1 MFNVELLKKFRLHE
15 QFSFFLIFIFTLA
28 LFSNAALAQLE
39 PFPTAAG
46 DILLRIIGLPSDF
59 VQTVPDFIFRFIV
72 PFLALFA
79 IVYGIFREIRIF
91 AGQPRLQGAI
101 SFFMVF
107 LTLSPSSF
115 LFSPSL
121 FFLFVSF
128 VLQAGA
134 VFAFLIFIF
143 MFFVGGALMSVSFWY
158 RRKGEALVQKT
169 YHDRRNDLTREL
181 NALEGALM
189 NQRAALADAVARGD
203 ENRRRA
209 LEQLIARTR
218 ERLDDIERKLHE
230 LRQAYTTV

>member
-15 QFSFFLIFIFTLA
+15 QFSFFVIFLLTLA
-28 LFSNAALAQLE
+28 LFSNVALAQLE

-46 DILLRIIGLPSDF
+46 DILLRIIGLPPDF

-91 AGQPRLQGAI
+91 SGQPRLQGAI

-128 VLQAGA
+128 VLQGGA

-158 RRKGEALVQKT
+158 RRKGEAFVQKT
-169 YHDRRNDLTREL
+169 YHDRRNQLTREL
-181 NALEGALM
+181 NDLETALRI
-189 NQRAALADAVARGD
+189 QRAELVEVVARGD
-203 ENRRRA
+203 EDRRRA
-209 LEQLIARTR
+209 LESLIIRTR
-218 ERLDDIERKLHE
+218 ERLDDIERRLRE
-230 LRQAYTTV
+230 LRQVYSTV